1 MLPPASFGGMPGGM
15 ELAIIFLMLLLL
27 AVPLV
32 FIVLGLG
39 YFSRR
44 SGGGDL
50 EDRVANLEGQ
60 VAALREELRDRD
72 E

>member
-1 MLPPASFGGMPGGM
+1 MVPLASFGGMPGGM
-15 ELAIIFLMLLLL
+15 ELAIIFLILLLL

-32 FIVLGLG
+32 LIVVALR
-39 YFSRR
+39 YVSRD
-44 SGGGDL
+44 SGDADL
-50 EDRVANLEGQ
+50 EDRVETLEGD